1 MELQF
6 AYTIRTPRGSLRA
19 RFPYQIRRSVPSSRP
34 SAIIRPKP
42 KKKEWRMD
50 FSLSSEHEIL
60 RESVRSFAENEIQP
74 VARELDEKEEFSYD
88 TLRKMAE
95 LGLFGVFVSEAYGG
109 QAMDYLS
116 YIIAVEEIARVDGS
130 HAATV
135 AAENSLGIGQLY
147 YFGSEEQK
155 RRYLPKLCKG
165 ETLWGFGLTEPN
177 AGSDASNSK
186 TNAVLDGNE
195 WVING
200 SKIFITN
207 AATSI
212 TSGVTVLARTGM
224 RDNGKP
230 ELSCIIV
237 ENGTR
242 GLTAKPMHGKMMWRA
257 SNTAELYFED
267 CRVPKDNLLGPRG
280 NGFHQMMQT
289 LDGGRLSIAAM
300 GLGGAQGS
308 FEKAL
313 RYSNEREQFGRP
325 IATFQVNAFKLADMA
340 TEIEC
345 ARLLLY
351 KACWLRDN
359 ELAFSKEAAMA
370 KLYCSEVMYRCANH
384 AVQLHGGYGLMK
396 EYDVE
401 RFYRDQKLLE
411 IGEGTSEV
419 QRIVISRY
427 IGAKCL

>member
-1 MELQF
+1 ME
-6 AYTIRTPRGSLRA
+6 
-19 RFPYQIRRSVPSSRP
+19 
-34 SAIIRPKP
+34 
-42 KKKEWRMD
+42 
-50 FSLSSEHEIL
+50 FSLSTDQEIL
-60 RESVRSFAENEIQP
+60 RESVRSFAENEIKP
-74 VARELDEKEEFSYD
+74 VAQALDKKEEFSYE
-88 TLRKMAE
+88 TMGKMAE
-95 LGLFGVFVSEAYGG
+95 LGLFGIFVSEQYGG
-109 QAMDYLS
+109 QGMDYMS
-116 YIIAVEEIARVDGS
+116 YIIATEEIARVDGS

-135 AAENSLGIGQLY
+135 AAGNSLGIGPIY

-155 RRYLPKLCKG
+155 KKYLPKLCSG
-165 ETLWGFGLTEPN
+165 ESLWGFGLTEPN

-186 TNAVLDGNE
+186 THAVLDGDE

-207 AATSI
+207 GSTDISA
-212 TSGVTVLARTGM
+212 GVTVLCKTGT
-224 RDNGKP
+224 RDDGKP
-230 ELSCIIV
+230 ELSCILV
-237 ENGTR
+237 ETGTAGYTTR
-242 GLTAKPMHGKMMWRA
+242 EMHDKMMWRA
-257 SNTAELYFED
+257 SNTSELYFKD
-267 CRVPKDNLLGPRG
+267 CRVPKENLLGTRG
-280 NGFHQMMQT
+280 HGFHQMMQT
-289 LDGGRLSIAAM
+289 LDGGRLSIGAM
-300 GLGGAQGS
+300 GLGGAQGCFDMS
-308 FEKAL
+308 LK
-313 RYSNEREQFGRP
+313 YSNEREQFSRP

-340 TEIEC
+340 VEIEC

-359 ELAFSKEAAMA
+359 ELPFSKEAAMA

-401 RFYRDQKLLE
+401 RFYRDQKLLD